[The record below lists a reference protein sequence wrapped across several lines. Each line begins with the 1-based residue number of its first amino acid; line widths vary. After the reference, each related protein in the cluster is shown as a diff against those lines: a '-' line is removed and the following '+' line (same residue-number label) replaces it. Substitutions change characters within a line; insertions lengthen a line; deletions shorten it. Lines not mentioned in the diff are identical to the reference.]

1 MAGGSIGT
9 SLEETPTWAVAVV
22 CFVLVG
28 ISIVIEHIIHLIGQW
43 LKKKHKTALY
53 EALEKIKS
61 ELMLL
66 GFISLLLTVLQGPIS
81 DICIPASVGATWH
94 PCSNKQEMAK
104 LNHYVVTNKEQNRR
118 KLLEMTN
125 SEGSFRRNK
134 VPFVSADGIHQLHI
148 FIFVLAVV
156 HVLYCILTLA
166 LGRAKMRSWKKWE
179 KETRTLEYEFSHDP
193 ERFRFA
199 RETSFGRRHLRFW
212 TNSPILIWIVCF
224 FRQFVRSVPKVD
236 YLTLRHG
243 FIMAH
248 LSPQSHTRF
257 DFQKY
262 VKRSLEEDFKVVVG
276 ISPPIWF
283 FAVIFLLFNTHGW
296 YSYLWLPF
304 IPFISANGIDTDNDG
319 CMMELD
325 ADNSNGG
332 DEAAGDNNKDGKK
345 NRRERII
352 TQILCS
358 YVTLPLYALVTQM
371 GSTMKP
377 TIFNERVAIALRNW
391 HHSAKKHIK
400 HNQQSGQA
408 TPMSSRPA
416 TPSHHTSPVH
426 LLRHYKAEMDSS
438 LQASPRRTN
447 FDVEEHWETED
458 SPNSPSHHH
467 HDRRDGDDGSS
478 SHHQYRI
485 ELGYVEHDDEVA
497 RLSQVAQQP
506 QTESE
511 RVQQHEINIGHKD
524 FSFDRRK
531 ST

>member
-125 SEGSFRRNK
+125 SEGSFRRVLATATTDKCALKNK

-304 IPFISANGIDTDNDG
+304 IPFIIILMVGTK
-319 CMMELD
+319 LQV
-325 ADNSNGG
+325 
-332 DEAAGDNNKDGKK
+332 
-345 NRRERII
+345 II
-352 TQILCS
+352 TKMGKRIEERGEIVRGVPVVEPGDHLFWFNSPRLVLFLINFVLFQNAFQLAFLTW
-358 YVTLPLYALVTQM
+358 TLDY
-371 GSTMKP
+371 
-377 TIFNERVAIALRNW
+377 
-391 HHSAKKHIK
+391 
-400 HNQQSGQA
+400 
-408 TPMSSRPA
+408 
-416 TPSHHTSPVH
+416 HTN
-426 LLRHYKAEMDSS
+426 S
-438 LQASPRRTN
+438 LQLC
-447 FDVEEHWETED
+447 H
-458 SPNSPSHHH
+458 SPSL
-467 HDRRDGDDGSS
+467 RSCNTDGFDN
-478 SHHQYRI
+478 
-485 ELGYVEHDDEVA
+485 EA
-497 RLSQVAQQP
+497 N
-506 QTESE
+506 
-511 RVQQHEINIGHKD
+511 NIQ
-524 FSFDRRK
+524 RK
-531 ST
+531 SSNCSPKLAPLRQETYQA